1 MKRFGT
7 PVPKLS
13 MKERVVPE
21 AERWVISDET
31 LKECKEIE
39 DNIRRGGRL

>member
-21 AERWVISDET
+21 AERWVGY
-31 LKECKEIE
+31 E
-39 DNIRRGGRL
+39 DRTK